1 MESTEQTYK
10 EESIVRF
17 KRLLLEEFQ
26 HIHWLKWEEKN
37 ISSHYKMG
45 KFHRILNYTA

>member
-17 KRLLLEEFQ
+17 KSLLIKEFQ
-26 HIHWLKWEEKN
+26 HIHWLSERKK
-37 ISSHYKMG
+37 Y
-45 KFHRILNYTA
+45 L